1 MKNIKCLLL
10 QIGAYPCDAKG
21 KEYTEKDDK
30 FVEDPNKL
38 LDKNIDFKIKLVN
51 ARGLPNKFTVCT

>member
-1 MKNIKCLLL
+1 MLL
-10 QIGAYPCDAKG
+10 QIGAFPCDAKG
-21 KEYTEKDDK
+21 KEYTDKDDK